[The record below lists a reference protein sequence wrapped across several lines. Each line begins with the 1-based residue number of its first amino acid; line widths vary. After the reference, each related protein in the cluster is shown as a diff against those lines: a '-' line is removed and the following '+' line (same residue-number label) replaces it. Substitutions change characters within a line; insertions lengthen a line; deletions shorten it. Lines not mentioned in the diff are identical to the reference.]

1 MVVAELEVFHS
12 RAIAPTRRVALG
24 DSHLPVEPPPGP
36 GGLLLG
42 AVMAANVGAVA
53 PDMHEDLHRLMVEV
67 ETGRRIPQPRLRH
80 RFQRDRVGLLCST
93 HRLVARGQQLELDLD
108 DRGAPVQQALAAVYA
123 VGALAIERRRPIMD
137 VVRRGA
143 HWRGPIDASLL
154 GHLAGHGALSDLI
167 DMAGDPL
174 RWALEVLGIA
184 GDAPNRASAEVD
196 RREVQ
201 RRFREQLRAAHPD
214 HGGASEEAA
223 RRIAELAEARRI
235 LLA

>member
-24 DSHLPVEPPPGP
+24 DSNLPVEPPPGP

-42 AVMAANVGAVA
+42 AVMAANVGSIA
-53 PDMHEDLHRLMVEV
+53 PDLHDDLHRLMSEV
-67 ETGRRIPQPRLRH
+67 EAGRRIAQPRVRH
-80 RFQRDRVGLLCST
+80 RFQHDRVGLLCST

-123 VGALAIERRRPIMD
+123 VGALAPERRRPIMD
-137 VVRRGA
+137 VIRRGA

-167 DMAGDPL
+167 DMAGDPR
-174 RWALEVLGIA
+174 RWALDVLGLAEEAPGPAVA
-184 GDAPNRASAEVD
+184 GLD

-201 RRFREQLRAAHPD
+201 RRFREQLRVAHPD